1 MTRAQR
7 QAQIPAPTYTTVRDV
22 ALKAIADAP
31 DVETAE
37 RALGEA
43 SLMTSNRKTLR
54 ILRAAVE
61 AKRNP
66 QSTAQ
71 VLSQK
76 LVDQCAGMIQRRKL
90 LQPAF
95 PKPEAK
101 L

>member
-1 MTRAQR
+1 VRADAVAALVGKLVAAKKVGMTRAQR

-54 ILRAAVE
+54 LLRAAV
-61 AKRNP
+61 AMKRGV
-66 QSTAQ
+66 A
-71 VLSQK
+71 
-76 LVDQCAGMIQRRKL
+76 A
-90 LQPAF
+90 
-95 PKPEAK
+95 
-101 L
+101 